1 MNQSIGGENNPID
14 VDLTNHP
21 EEPTSSGQNENN
33 LRSDQNLLYTEN
45 AAEPTRMSTCG
56 HDSPSS
62 QGQDTMEVTYV
73 AGTEPTR
80 TSQPGI
86 TDRHYD
92 TADNCD
98 IPDPAATDVYFV
110 SDTIHAENSAVYT
123 ASGENEESGNANGN
137 NDEETQV
144 RQAGST
150 VTDDGDIEPYAV
162 GNMSDH
168 ENYLN
173 KTKHVGQQ
181 TDGTTVPAHNLHN
194 PPNETEFE
202 NPMYRADVQQASDDS
217 RSDSDAHKPRDPQHV
232 KQLHETVRQ
241 CEKKNIRLSCA
252 VDQLIVIQDAF
263 YGRRGKRPSCGCI
276 FRSCNKCQ
284 KGYRPHSTVRK
295 RCQGLQRCDLRVV
308 RHNFGDPCPR
318 KKKYLEA
325 TYHCEEKK
333 ESISFGGQGK
343 GSYQFQN
350 VAGLAVSSTN
360 EIFVADQNNRRIKIF
375 SMKGVFLRSF
385 PIRNMVPQAIST
397 GRNDTLWV
405 ALYGGQKNSLYKNAI
420 HQYSKDGHSLA
431 KFSCNRGL
439 RIRGIAWHPL
449 SDKIIV
455 LFLTASMRSGSM
467 WFSPTYTQATPT
479 CNTTRFGSTRGQFW
493 FVAVD
498 KKGDIF
504 IVDTRGSRVLKY
516 DKNGVYVSSFASKG
530 SGAGKL
536 YNPSGICV
544 DSLGRVVVADTLNN
558 RLEMFTAE
566 GEHIRTAAY
575 IHKPKHVAIGG
586 EGQLVVSN
594 QDHFVTILLKYQK
607 HTILLVTKHF
617 QG

>member
-1 MNQSIGGENNPID
+1 MNQSIGGEDNPI
-14 VDLTNHP
+14 DLTNHP

-62 QGQDTMEVTYV
+62 QGQDTMEVT
-73 AGTEPTR
+73 
-80 TSQPGI
+80 
-86 TDRHYD
+86 
-92 TADNCD
+92 
-98 IPDPAATDVYFV
+98 
-110 SDTIHAENSAVYT
+110 
-123 ASGENEESGNANGN
+123 GNANGN

-144 RQAGST
+144 MQAGST

-181 TDGTTVPAHNLHN
+181 TDGTTVPVHNLHN

-217 RSDSDAHKPRDPQHV
+217 RSDSDAHNPRDPQHV
-232 KQLHETVRQ
+232 KQLHGITYGVITGVYHNNQGMQKAIQDSNNLSSLNSAEPTSTTIATTSSTDVTNTPSLGGINGTTPPSLGGVNGINKPIYKTARQ
-241 CEKKNIRLSCA
+241 CEKKNIRLACA

-295 RCQGLQRCDLRVV
+295 RCQGLQRCDMRVV

-333 ESISFGGQGK
+333 ESISFGGQAK
-343 GSYQFQN
+343 GSYRFRKF
-350 VAGLAVSSTN
+350 AGLAVSSTN
-360 EIFVADQNNRRIKIF
+360 EIFVADQNNRRIKVF

-385 PIRNMVPQAIST
+385 PIRNMIPQAIST

-405 ALYGGQKNSLYKNAI
+405 ALYGGQKNSLYENAI
-420 HQYSKDGHSLA
+420 HQYSKEGHSLA
-431 KFSCNRGL
+431 KFSYNRGL

-504 IVDTRGSRVLKY
+504 IVDTKGSRVLKY
-516 DKNGVYVSSFASKG
+516 DKNGVYLSSFASKG

-544 DSLGRVVVADTLNN
+544 DSLGRVIVADTWNN
-558 RLEMFTAE
+558 RVEMFTAE
-566 GEHIRTAAY
+566 GKHIRTVAY

-594 QDHFVTILLKYQK
+594 QDHFVTILLEY
-607 HTILLVTKHF
+607 
-617 QG
+617 